1 LDKEPRR
8 EEPNQLWLGYL
19 QLVLYLGGLHPVEWR
34 STWLLPDCRML
45 IMPTYIRVADGARG
59 LRVTAT
65 SYADRA
71 QLVRVWAV
79 QRPHGSKRVAEFQ
92 PFELR
97 PSLHEAVR
105 RHVLPIGE
113 WSYWLAVL
121 AFHHGGSAWE
131 RSASRHTGPFD
142 VPQFGLAFDLGDAA
156 PETSVTAGDN
166 AMVLSVLY
174 D

>member
-1 LDKEPRR
+1 MIVCALDELLLGHSGLQDVRGPRGR
-8 EEPNQLWLGYL
+8 RLATRPQRKTKLED
-19 QLVLYLGGLHPVEWR
+19 
-34 STWLLPDCRML
+34 SL
-45 IMPTYIRVADGARG
+45 I
-59 LRVTAT
+59 
-65 SYADRA
+65 
-71 QLVRVWAV
+71 
-79 QRPHGSKRVAEFQ
+79 AEFQ

-97 PSLHEAVR
+97 PSLHEPVK

-121 AFHHGGSAWE
+121 AFHRGGSAWE

-142 VPQFGLAFDLGDAA
+142 VPQFGLAFDLGDEA

-174 D
+174 A

>member
-1 LDKEPRR
+1 
-8 EEPNQLWLGYL
+8 
-19 QLVLYLGGLHPVEWR
+19 
-34 STWLLPDCRML
+34 ML
-45 IMPTYIRVADGARG
+45 ITPTYMRVGDGARG

-79 QRPHGSKRVAEFQ
+79 QQPHGSTRVAEFQ

-97 PSLHEAVR
+97 PSLHEPVR
-105 RHVLPIGE
+105 KDVLPIGE

-121 AFHHGGSAWE
+121 AFHRGGPAWE
-131 RSASRHTGPFD
+131 RSASRHAGPFE

-156 PETSVTAGDN
+156 PETSVAPVDN

-174 D
+174 V